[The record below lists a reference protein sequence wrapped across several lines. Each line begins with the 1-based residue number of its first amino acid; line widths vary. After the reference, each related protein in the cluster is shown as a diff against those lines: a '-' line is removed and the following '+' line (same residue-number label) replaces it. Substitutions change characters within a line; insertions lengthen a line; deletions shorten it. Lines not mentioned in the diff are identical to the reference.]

1 MLLLLL
7 LDSGG
12 GPPPVTPPGVSTFA
26 AAIARRDR
34 QWGAAVTIEG
44 IGDAASG
51 LWYLCDALPQF
62 ATAAWRPWLTEMP
75 DLLAERVDPKGGL
88 PEAGEVSASI
98 LDYGDGLSA
107 QMQTDADPMAFLVG
121 GISASAT
128 TVTFTRTLSVG
139 SLAYVGAEAMIITG
153 TAGGLAR
160 TVTRGALGT
169 EAYQHRD
176 GDAVRAALPSLRTR
190 RLTVYV
196 YPLDGTDASTM
207 REIGSGFVDTAQLDS
222 DMNVWVLRGKSSM
235 RNLSRVVARVRR
247 GGEVVQYRSSS
258 RYLQV
263 SVGTYAYAQ
272 HGTRSMFLRIGDELM
287 RVEQI
292 AGTTLDMGMFSVM
305 QRGVLSTRSGDI
317 DDYASIA
324 QVWLADDASG
334 RGCFLVSP
342 GPSPSTS
349 RTSGTW
355 VASEHWIDIM
365 LCLLTSSAHEDDGL
379 ELTNY
384 LATGPDRA
392 RSNWAS
398 LPVGVG
404 VGLPIAQI
412 DVLSMLAVQARTR
425 DALFSGFEVGSEA
438 IPFGDLITDAFL
450 RPLGAYVGY
459 VGGRVRVRLPRA
471 LLPGEGSFDL
481 GPTDILS
488 RSVGRNRV
496 APRIGGA
503 GLDLGQLAGTVR
515 VTTRSR
521 RGGPVEVIVNDSTY
535 PGMYGQRGYY
545 GSDEGAVSID
555 APASRTDDAGRLPYL
570 ERAQLSRLYRWRRPP
585 IRLEDV
591 EAHDSLYDV
600 APGDVG
606 RLTLDEVPD
615 TRTGVRGVT
624 SLQVEVVSAEHQLDR
639 TSGSRVTLTLTAYGA
654 QTRVG
659 RVCPAAVASGASSPS
674 GSDVSVPLV
683 PNRYTAPDAPAGYP
697 ATDAAAFAVGDVVQV
712 YTAAGV
718 PSGSPRAVVAVGTNA
733 LTLAGS
739 TAVSSGAVIAYAP
752 YASQT
757 TTQRAGYV
765 SMADRTDLTIGAGSE
780 RPWQYGE
787 A

>member
-1 MLLLLL
+1 MT
-7 LDSGG
+7 
-12 GPPPVTPPGVSTFA
+12 VATFA
-26 AAIARRDR
+26 AAIDRRDR

-44 IGDAASG
+44 VGDATDG
-51 LWYLCDALPQF
+51 VWYFCDALPRF
-62 ATAAWRPWLTEMP
+62 ATGAWRPWLTEMP

-107 QMQTDADPMAFLVG
+107 QIQTDADPAAFLVG
-121 GISASAT
+121 GITASTT
-128 TVTFTRTLSVG
+128 TVTFTRALSVG
-139 SLAYVGAEAMIITG
+139 SLAYVGAEAMVITG

-196 YPLDGTDASTM
+196 YPLDGADATTL
-207 REIGSGFVDTAQLDS
+207 REIGSGFIDTASLDR
-222 DMNVWVLRGKSSM
+222 DMNVWVLRGRSAM

-247 GGEVVQYRSSS
+247 TQPLAGNWRGTVALPQEATAFGVESWVNGSFQNSAFQRHAQRDMFVRIDDEVLR
-258 RYLQV
+258 V
-263 SVGTYAYAQ
+263 SFNGSDT
-272 HGTRSMFLRIGDELM
+272 SFLVLE
-287 RVEQI
+287 
-292 AGTTLDMGMFSVM
+292 
-305 QRGVLSTRSGDI
+305 RGVLGTKI
-317 DDYASIA
+317 DEHKAGTA
-324 QVWLADDASG
+324 VTQVWLADNS
-334 RGCFLVSP
+334 RGGGSHVYSP

-349 RTSGTW
+349 RSSGTW
-355 VASEHWIDIM
+355 TPSEHWIDLL

-384 LATGPDRA
+384 LSTGSDRA
-392 RSNWAS
+392 RSNWSS

-404 VGLPIAQI
+404 VGLPIAQV
-412 DVLSMLAVQARTR
+412 DVAAALAVQARTI
-425 DALFSGFEVGSEA
+425 DALFPAFEVGAEA
-438 IPFGDLITDAFL
+438 IPLGDLITESFL
-450 RPLGAYVGY
+450 RPLGAFLSY
-459 VGGRVRVRLPRA
+459 VGGQVRIRLPRVP
-471 LLPGEGSFDL
+471 LPGESSFTI
-481 GPTDILS
+481 GATEILS

-515 VTTRSR
+515 VVTRTR
-521 RGGPVEVIVNDSTY
+521 AGAEAEIVVNDSTY
-535 PGMYGQRGYY
+535 PGTYGQRGYY

-555 APASRTDDAGRLPYL
+555 APASRTDDAGRSPYL

-585 IRLEDV
+585 VRLEDV
-591 EAHDSLYDV
+591 EAHDGLYTV

-606 RLTLDEVPD
+606 TLTLDEVPD
-615 TRTGVRGVT
+615 TRTGLRGVT
-624 SLQVEVVSAEHQLDR
+624 SLQVEVVSAEHEIDR

-659 RVCPAAVASGASSPS
+659 RVCPAAVASAGSSPS
-674 GSDVSVPLV
+674 GSNVSVPTV
-683 PNRYTAPDAPAGYP
+683 ANRYTAPDAPSGLP
-697 ATDAAAFAVGDVVQV
+697 ATDAAAFVVGDVVQV

-718 PSGSPRAVVAVGTNA
+718 PSGSPRAVVSVGSNS

>member
-1 MLLLLL
+1 MT
-7 LDSGG
+7 
-12 GPPPVTPPGVSTFA
+12 VATFA
-26 AAIARRDR
+26 AAIDRRDR

-44 IGDAASG
+44 VGDATDG
-51 LWYLCDALPQF
+51 VWYFCDALPSF
-62 ATAAWRPWLTEMP
+62 ATSAWRPWLTEMP

-107 QMQTDADPMAFLVG
+107 HMQTDADPVAF
-121 GISASAT
+121 ISGSIAASTT
-128 TVTFTRTLSVG
+128 TVTFTRALAVG

-196 YPLDGTDASTM
+196 YPLDGADATTL
-207 REIGSGFVDTAQLDS
+207 REIGSGFIDTATLDR
-222 DMNVWVLRGKSSM
+222 DMNVWVLRGRSSM

-247 GGEVVQYRSSS
+247 GGEVVYYREAEAQ
-258 RYLQV
+258 YLQV
-263 SVGTYAYAQ
+263 TVGSQEYAQ
-272 HGTRSMFLRIGDELM
+272 HGTRSLFFRIGDEII
-287 RVEQI
+287 RAEPV
-292 AGTTLDMGMFSVM
+292 AGAASAFAFATFTVS
-305 QRGVLSTRSGDI
+305 QRNVLSTRSGEI
-317 DDYASIA
+317 EEYASVS
-324 QVWLADDASG
+324 QVWLADNASG

-349 RTSGTW
+349 RSSGTW
-355 VASEHWIDIM
+355 IASEHWIDIM

-379 ELTNY
+379 ELVNY

-392 RSNWAS
+392 RSNWSS

-412 DVLSMLAVQARTR
+412 DVASMLAVQARTI
-425 DALFSGFEVGSEA
+425 DALFPGFEVGAEA
-438 IPFGDLITDAFL
+438 APLGDVITEAFL
-450 RPLGAYVGY
+450 RPLGAFLSY

-521 RGGPVEVIVNDSTY
+521 RGGSVEIIVNDSTY
-535 PGMYGQRGYY
+535 PGTYGQRGYY

-674 GSDVSVPLV
+674 GGDVSVPLV
-683 PNRYTAPDAPAGYP
+683 ANRYTAPDAPSGLP

-718 PSGSPRAVVAVGTNA
+718 PSGSTRAVVSVGSNT

-757 TTQRAGYV
+757 ATQRAGYV